1 MQLHFSELITFC
13 LSLIHS
19 PLLLM
24 IKLEL
29 ARGSKWGWKEW
40 ESGAARTESTKN
52 ALARGCLEG
61 PDKRKAIG

>member
-1 MQLHFSELITFC
+1 
-13 LSLIHS
+13 
-19 PLLLM
+19 M

-40 ESGAARTESTKN
+40 EPGAARTESTKN